1 MNAIIASA
9 LLGVLMMFAS
19 WIFDNKKTH
28 TRIALAGLLS
38 LIVANLLQ
46 LNGIFAISF
55 DTKGMLAFT
64 QFGLYVNTI
73 LFILTFL
80 YVWLNGEEIAKIG
93 NHAADFYALF
103 FFILCG
109 ASILTSFNN
118 LLMLFIG
125 IEILSIPLYILT
137 GADKKNLNSN
147 EAALKYFLMGSF
159 STGIFLLGIT
169 FIYGATGTFQMTT
182 PVLNATTGMV
192 REQLMLSAGL
202 ILIFASFN
210 FKVSAAPFHFWTPDV
225 YDGAPTVFTSF
236 MATIVKA
243 TAIIAFVVLF
253 HSQFKALGYAWN
265 LLLTFVVIA
274 TLFVGNITAVFQRS
288 VKRMLAYSS
297 IAQVG
302 FMLFALYGATNFS
315 VEGILLYIMAYSL
328 ASIGLFGVLV
338 KMKEYSF
345 EAFNGLAKKEPLLA
359 GMTTIFLLSL
369 AGIPLTG
376 GFFAKYFMLNAAVKS
391 GVGIWLVLVA
401 ILFAA
406 VSVYYYFKVIQAM
419 YFADGEP
426 AIQEIEQGY
435 KYKLLVFVLLIVG
448 IGILPNLFLSY
459 LYF

>member
-1 MNAIIASA
+1 MNAIIVST
-9 LLGVLMMFAS
+9 LLGVIMMFVS
-19 WIFDNKKTH
+19 WGTSNQKLQRTI
-28 TRIALAGLLS
+28 GLVGMLL
-38 LIVANLLQ
+38 LIVANVAQ
-46 LNGIFAISF
+46 SNGWLSVNF
-55 DTKGMLAFT
+55 DTKGMLAFNPI
-64 QFGLYVNTI
+64 GLFVNTI
-73 LFILTFL
+73 LFVITFIYL
-80 YVWLNGEEIAKIG
+80 WINGEELDKIG
-93 NHAADFYALF
+93 NHTADYYAIF

-109 ASILTSFNN
+109 VSILTSFNN

-147 EAALKYFLMGSF
+147 EAALKYFLMGAF

-169 FIYGATGTFQMTT
+169 FIYGATGTFQLIA
-182 PVLNATTGMV
+182 PNVNPATGMA
-192 REQLMLSAGL
+192 REQLMQSAGL
-202 ILIFASFN
+202 ILIFVSFN

-253 HSQFKALGYAWN
+253 HSQYKALGYSWE
-265 LLLTFVVIA
+265 LLLTFVLIS

-302 FMLFALYGATNFS
+302 FMLFALYGPTNFAN
-315 VEGILLYIMAYSL
+315 EGILLYIMAYSV
-328 ASIGLFGVLV
+328 ASIGLFGVLI
-338 KMKEYSF
+338 KMKDYSF
-345 EAFNGLAKKEPLLA
+345 EAFNGLAKKDPLIA
-359 GMTTIFLLSL
+359 AMTTIFLLSL

-376 GFFAKYFMLNAAVKS
+376 GFFAKYYMLNAAVQS
-391 GVGIWLVLVA
+391 GIGLWLVALA

-406 VSVYYYFKVIQAM
+406 VSIYYYFKLIQAM
-419 YFADGEP
+419 YFVEGEP
-426 AIQEIEQGY
+426 AMHEVEQGY
-435 KYKLLVFVLLIVG
+435 KYKLLVFAILILVL
-448 IGILPNLFLSY
+448 GILPNVFLSY

>member
-19 WIFDNKKTH
+19 WIFDNEKTH
-28 TRIALAGLLS
+28 TRIALAGLLA
-38 LIVANLLQ
+38 LIIANVLQ
-46 LNGIFAISF
+46 LNGLYTITL
-55 DTKGMLAFT
+55 DTKGLLSFT

-80 YVWLNGEEIAKIG
+80 YVWLNGDEIAKIG
-93 NHAADFYALF
+93 NHAADYYALI

-109 ASILTSFNN
+109 AGILTSFNN

-137 GADKKNLNSN
+137 GSDKKNLNSN
-147 EAALKYFLMGSF
+147 EAALKYFLMGAF

-169 FIYGATGTFQMTT
+169 FIYGATGTFQIIS
-182 PVLNATTGMV
+182 PVLHPTTGMA
-192 REQLMLSAGL
+192 REQLMLSVGL

-253 HSQFKALGYAWN
+253 HSQFKALGYTWN
-265 LLLTFVVIA
+265 LLLTFVLIA

-302 FMLFALYGATNFS
+302 FMLFALYAPTGFAT
-315 VEGILLYIMAYSL
+315 EGILLYIMAYSV
-328 ASIGLFGVLV
+328 ASIGLFGVLI
-338 KMKEYSF
+338 KMKDYSF
-345 EAFNGLAKKEPLLA
+345 EAFNGLAKKEPMIA
-359 GMTTIFLLSL
+359 GLTTIFLLSL

-376 GFFAKYFMLNAAVKS
+376 GFFAKYYMLNAAVQS
-391 GVGIWLVLVA
+391 GLGLWLVIVA

-406 VSVYYYFKVIQAM
+406 VSVYYYFKLIQAM
-419 YFADGEP
+419 YFAEGTP
-426 AIQEIEQGY
+426 AIVEMEQGY
-435 KYKLLVFVLLIVG
+435 KYKLLVFAILILAL
-448 IGILPNLFLSY
+448 GILPNLFLSY

>member
-19 WIFDNKKTH
+19 WIFDNEKTH
-28 TRIALAGLLS
+28 TRIALVGLLA
-38 LIVANLLQ
+38 LIIANVLQ
-46 LNGIFAISF
+46 LNGLYTVSL
-55 DTKGMLAFT
+55 DTKGLLSFT

-80 YVWLNGEEIAKIG
+80 YVWLNGDEIAKIG
-93 NHAADFYALF
+93 NHAADYYALI

-137 GADKKNLNSN
+137 GSDKKNLNSN
-147 EAALKYFLMGSF
+147 EAALKYFLMGAF

-169 FIYGATGTFQMTT
+169 FIYGATGTFQILT
-182 PVLNATTGMV
+182 PVLHPSTGMA
-192 REQLMLSAGL
+192 REQLMLSVGL

-243 TAIIAFVVLF
+243 TAIVAFVDLF
-253 HSQFKALGYAWN
+253 HSQFKALGYAWD
-265 LLLTFVVIA
+265 LLLTFVLIA

-302 FMLFALYGATNFS
+302 FMLFALYGPNGFAT
-315 VEGILLYIMAYSL
+315 EGILLYIMAYSV
-328 ASIGLFGVLV
+328 ASIGLFGVLI
-338 KMKEYSF
+338 KMKDYSF
-345 EAFNGLAKKEPLLA
+345 EAFNGLAKKEPMVA
-359 GMTTIFLLSL
+359 GLTTIFLLSL

-376 GFFAKYFMLNAAVKS
+376 GFFAKYYMLNAAVKS
-391 GVGIWLVLVA
+391 GSGLWLVIVA

-406 VSVYYYFKVIQAM
+406 VSVYYYFKLIQAM

-426 AIQEIEQGY
+426 AIVEIEQGY
-435 KYKLLVFVLLIVG
+435 KYKLVVFAILILT
-448 IGILPNLFLSY
+448 IGVLPNVFLSY